1 MCLDQTIAVRAVYS
15 FILPPKS
22 AKALT
27 IVLTYYQ
34 ASGLDSPFVQ
44 GFELAAG
51 LSQSSAYSASGELLL
66 SQERLTARGLLY
78 PLPEHPPLF

>member
-1 MCLDQTIAVRAVYS
+1 MCLDQTVAVRAVYS

-22 AKALT
+22 AKAVK

-44 GFELAAG
+44 VFELAAG
-51 LSQSSAYSASGELLL
+51 LSQSSACSASGKLLL
-66 SQERLTARGLLY
+66 SQQRLTARGLLY
-78 PLPEHPPLF
+78 PLPEHLPLF